1 VDTYEAIADPTRR
14 RIIDLLAH
22 ESLNAGT
29 IAEAFAVSRPAISRH
44 LRVLRE
50 TGIVSVEEE
59 AQQRFYHLNP
69 ERLSDVAAW
78 IARYT
83 TFWDE
88 HLGRLAA
95 HVETGDEQ

>member
-1 VDTYEAIADPTRR
+1 MDIYEAIADPTRR
-14 RIIDLLAH
+14 RIIDLLGH
-22 ESLNAGT
+22 DPLNAGT
-29 IAEAFAVSRPAISRH
+29 IAAAFAVSRPAISRH

-59 AQQRFYHLNP
+59 AQQRIYHLNP
-69 ERLSDVAAW
+69 ERLSEVAGW

-88 HLGRLAA
+88 HLGRLATHLESGA
-95 HVETGDEQ
+95 TP